1 MVEKDAQNRR
11 KFRRLCVYARKNR
24 LKKTRIVRIIKKLF

>member
-1 MVEKDAQNRR
+1 MAEKIR
-11 KFRRLCVYARKNR
+11 KTGGKIRRLCVYARKNR